1 MSGVKYSSKTSSGD
15 LGIGTVGPTE
25 DVKGCIVGVTTLEA
39 MYVWKRQWMGLE
51 AIGEAEAV
59 AMGEWMQL
67 EAIGEAEAVAMGE
80 WMQEVVDW
88 ICG

>member
-1 MSGVKYSSKTSSGD
+1 MSGVKYSPKTSSGD

-51 AIGEAEAV
+51 AIS
-59 AMGEWMQL
+59 
-67 EAIGEAEAVAMGE
+67 EAEAVAMGE